1 MLVLKKT
8 RHVEVDVAEAAE
20 WYNAQRLGLG
30 IEFIAEVQGADRLL
44 LANPLR
50 YAVRFDDIR
59 RLNLRRFPYGIF
71 FILQDETIV
80 VIGVFH
86 FRRDSR
92 ALLEQRRRLL

>member
-71 FILQDETIV
+71 FIIHDETIV
-80 VIGVFH
+80 VIGVLH

-92 ALLEQRRRLL
+92 ALLAQRRRLL

>member
-30 IEFIAEVQGADRLL
+30 IEFIAEVQGTDRLL

-71 FILQDETIV
+71 FIIQGETIV
-80 VIGVFH
+80 VIGVLH

-92 ALLEQRRRLL
+92 ALLAQRRRLL

>member
-20 WYNAQRLGLG
+20 WYNAQRRGLG

-50 YAVRFDDIR
+50 YAVRFEDIR

-71 FILQDETIV
+71 FIL
-80 VIGVFH
+80 H

>member
-1 MLVLKKT
+1 MV
-8 RHVEVDVAEAAE
+8 
-20 WYNAQRLGLG
+20 QRATLGLG